1 MPIDQSHSLARS
13 EELGPAESG
22 ASQQPSAWREQMRT
36 AIRTPAELLS
46 FLALPAE
53 SGPEV
58 NFPMLVPRAYAQRM
72 RPGDRADPLLRQVLP
87 DVDENRRLA
96 DFQADPVGD
105 LNSRRAP
112 GLLHKYA
119 GRALLICTGAC
130 AVHCRYC
137 FRQEFPYAKE
147 RAAGRRWQEA
157 LDYLKEQTEVEE
169 VILSGGDPLMLPTRQ
184 LESLTEALTELKHIR
199 RLRIHTRLPLVL
211 PDRVT
216 PRLLHWL
223 QELPWPKVM
232 VIHANHPAEFD
243 DQVDQALAALRQ
255 RGVHLL
261 NQAVL
266 LAGVNDD
273 EETLLALMTR
283 SFSAGALPYYLHQLD
298 RVRGAQRFEV
308 DQARASALIEALRR
322 RLPGYLVPKLVREEP
337 GMPYKTPLL

>member
-1 MPIDQSHSLARS
+1 MPIDSSHSLARS
-13 EELGPAESG
+13 VDLGLTAAG
-22 ASQQPSAWREQMRT
+22 ASLKPSSWRAQMR
-36 AIRTPAELLS
+36 AALRTPAELLS
-46 FLALPAE
+46 FLGLPPE

-58 NFPMLVPRAYAQRM
+58 HFPMLVPLAYARRM
-72 RPGDRADPLLRQVLP
+72 RPGDRTDPLLRQVLP
-87 DVDENRRLA
+87 DADENRHLP

-137 FRQEFPYAKE
+137 FRQEFPYAQE
-147 RAAGRRWQEA
+147 RAPGRRWQEA
-157 LDYLKEQTEVEE
+157 LDYLKERVDVEE

-184 LESLTEALTELKHIR
+184 LASLSQALAKLPHIS

-216 PRLLHWL
+216 SRLLHWL
-223 QELPWPKVM
+223 QGLPWPTVM

-243 DQVDQALAALRQ
+243 GQVDQALAALRA

-266 LAGVNDD
+266 LAGINDD
-273 EETLLALMTR
+273 EETLVELMRR

-308 DQARASALIEALRR
+308 SPARASTLIEALRR
-322 RLPGYLVPKLVREEP
+322 RLPGYLVPKLVREEA